1 MTLLLIYNESSNF
14 SGNTIAEKHFKTIF
28 TMYTKIHCIHCGKEF
43 FYKEATV
50 VQRTDMDEPLVYC
63 KHYPECDGS
72 LIDMMEV

>member
-1 MTLLLIYNESSNF
+1 
-14 SGNTIAEKHFKTIF
+14 
-28 TMYTKIHCIHCGKEF
+28 MYTKIHCIHCGKEF